1 MGKQVYYAAIVNI
14 LHRRYCRSDAWR
26 QAVHHGMMPWVLGE
40 VDLGA
45 NVLEIGPGPGVT
57 TDWLR
62 ERVPSLTCVEIDRKL
77 ANALKAR
84 LEGTNVTV
92 VEGDATAMEF
102 ADATFDTA
110 VCFTMLHH
118 VPARALQDSLLAEAH
133 RVLKPGGR
141 FYCLEFSKVTLA
153 PVGRVYDAYS
163 SRALPFFGRIIAKDA
178 ESYRY
183 LHESIR
189 RFPPQRELARRMR
202 EVGFANVAWRDMTL
216 GVVALHSGWRI

>member
-26 QAVHHGMMPWVLGE
+26 QAVHRGMMPWVLGE
-40 VDLGA
+40 VELGA

-62 ERVPSLTCVEIDRKL
+62 ERVSSLTCVEIDRKL
-77 ANALKAR
+77 ADALKAR

-133 RVLKPGGR
+133 RVLKPGGLFLGSDSTTSFR
-141 FYCLEFSKVTLA
+141 FRLFHVFDTCVPVEPDRFAERLRAAGFGEITIEERPQYNTFKFQARKV
-153 PVGRVYDAYS
+153 
-163 SRALPFFGRIIAKDA
+163 
-178 ESYRY
+178 
-183 LHESIR
+183 
-189 RFPPQRELARRMR
+189 
-202 EVGFANVAWRDMTL
+202 
-216 GVVALHSGWRI
+216 